1 MTRTLRLSMILAT
14 VLTTSTAAHAEG
26 GSISINA
33 RVRTVC
39 TAEIKAAPFAMFE
52 KGLNRVGELIEL
64 CNSVEGYRLVVKHSE
79 MSQGAYWLLDG
90 IPIDVEK
97 SSDVTVLVDST
108 QPAYRQRH
116 LALYLPEPIS
126 ERFPLVLYAE
136 PKGMVF

>member
-1 MTRTLRLSMILAT
+1 MTRALRLSMILAA
-14 VLTTSTAAHAEG
+14 VLTANTAARAEG
-26 GSISINA
+26 GSLSISA
-33 RVRTVC
+33 RVKTVC
-39 TAEIKAAPFAMFE
+39 TAEITAAPSAIFE

-64 CNSVEGYRLVVKHSE
+64 CNSVEGYRLVVRHSE

-108 QPAYRQRH
+108 QPAYRRRR

-126 ERFPLVLYAE
+126 ERFPFVLYAE

>member
-108 QPAYRQRH
+108 QPAFRQRY